1 LQAEGKNPM
10 TIEQFLKG
18 NKIDENDKI
27 L

>member
-10 TIEQFLKG
+10 TIQQFLQGTKI
-18 NKIDENDKI
+18 NKNDKI